1 MTLPEDINTTIEQTF
16 ASDADKNYVA
26 EKMCSLFTASL
37 NVGPAQLARC
47 ILYLANG
54 KVEIVEEIFASGF
67 YGDPRDL
74 IVQAMDKS
82 DHKINWGELR

>member
-1 MTLPEDINTTIEQTF
+1 MTLPEDISTTIEQTF
-16 ASDADKNYVA
+16 ASDVDQNYVT
-26 EKMCSLFTASL
+26 EKMCSLFTTSL

-54 KVEIVEEIFASGF
+54 EVKIVDEIFASNF

-74 IVQAMDKS
+74 IVQAMEKS
-82 DHKINWGELR
+82 DHKINWGEL